1 MNLRQRDKSIVEYE
15 QRFLMI
21 SCYAGG
27 IIKEEKDKCRKFE
40 DGLNDFIRNLQHEN
54 FCKLVSV
61 AFTWE
66 RLDKEEAS
74 RYENRF

>member
-1 MNLRQRDKSIVEYE
+1 MSTAEYE
-15 QRFLMI
+15 QNFLRL
-21 SCYAGG
+21 SHYAGS

-40 DGLNDFIRNLQHEN
+40 EGLNDSIRKNVAILQHEN